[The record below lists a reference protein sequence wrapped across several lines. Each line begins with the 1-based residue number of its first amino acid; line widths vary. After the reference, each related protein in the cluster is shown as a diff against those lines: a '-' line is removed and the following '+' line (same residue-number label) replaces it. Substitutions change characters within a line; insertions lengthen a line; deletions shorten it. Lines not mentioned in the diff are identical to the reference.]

1 MSLDLYKTYKGF
13 YQRWHRNPDDDGL
26 YEMKELSYELARNL
40 FRNMYYKTMSAEVLA
55 EAIEAA
61 RDLRDM
67 ELDRGGFGIYYSANL
82 IDALISGDFRI
93 DVPYSK
99 ILSWTEK
106 SNYYGNLYVLVS
118 DYRPEQ
124 CKLGV
129 TSNIETRIS
138 KYISKH
144 GYVVDLYYLRKDIIS
159 PYMHEQRIAKK
170 YKKYRHS
177 GNTEG
182 GSVEWY
188 YLEPEVLKKEI
199 QEIQQDE

>member
-13 YQRWHRNPDDDGL
+13 YQRWHRNPDDHDL

-40 FRNMYYKTMSAEVLA
+40 FRNMYHKTMTPEVLA

-61 RDLRDM
+61 KNLRDM
-67 ELDRGGFGIYYSANL
+67 EFDRGGFGVYYSTNL
-82 IDALISGDFRI
+82 LDALMSGDYRI
-93 DVPYSK
+93 NVPYLK

-118 DYRPEQ
+118 VYRPEQ

-129 TSNIETRIS
+129 TRDIDTRIN

-144 GYVVDLYYLRKDIIS
+144 GYVVDLYFLRQDILS

-170 YKKYRHS
+170 YQKFRHS
-177 GNTEG
+177 GNYEG
-182 GSVEWY
+182 GSIEWY
-188 YLEPEVLKKEI
+188 YLDPEILKKEI
-199 QEIQQDE
+199 LEI